1 LQDGCLVTRRRW
13 IADQVSG
20 NRAFLTGAH
29 AAHLAR
35 VLRARIGQEF
45 DISAGNRVRRGRIT
59 SIDLERVE
67 LELGEEVPSPS
78 PPRVTLALAIFKF
91 DRMEWAIEKCAELGA
106 SIIVPVIAHRT
117 DPRLASAALKRVERW
132 RRIVRQA
139 VEQSRQ
145 VQPPEI
151 PAPIRLEQAIGLPGP
166 RRILLTEGEKETTLI
181 EALPSD
187 ASGTDVVLALGP
199 EGGWTE
205 REVEAFR
212 AAGWLPASLGNTI
225 LRAETAAIAATAIVL
240 SRLAL

>member
-1 LQDGCLVTRRRW
+1 VTRRRW

-29 AAHLAR
+29 AAHLAH
-35 VLRARIGQEF
+35 VLRAGIGQEF
-45 DISAGNRVRRGRIT
+45 DISIGNRVRRGRIT
-59 SIDLERVE
+59 SIDSERVE

-78 PPRVTLALAIFKF
+78 PSRITLALAIFKF

-106 SIIVPVIAHRT
+106 SLIVPVIAHRT

-139 VEQSRQ
+139 AEQSRQ

-151 PAPIRLEQAIGLPGP
+151 RAPIRLEQAVSLPGS
-166 RRILLTEGEKETTLI
+166 RRILLAEGEKGTTLI

-187 ASGTDVVLALGP
+187 SSGTEVVLALGP

-205 REVEAFR
+205 REVETFR

-240 SRLAL
+240 SRLSH

>member
-1 LQDGCLVTRRRW
+1 VTRRRW

-29 AAHLAR
+29 AAHLVR

-45 DISAGNRVRRGRIT
+45 DISAGNRVRRGRII
-59 SIDLERVE
+59 SIDPERVE
-67 LELGEEVPSPS
+67 LELGEDVPFPS

-106 SIIVPVIAHRT
+106 SLIVPVIAHRT
-117 DPRLASAALKRVERW
+117 DPRLASAAFKRVERW

-139 VEQSRQ
+139 AEQSRQ

-151 PAPIRLEQAIGLPGP
+151 PAPVGLEQAVGLPGP
-166 RRILLTEGEKETTLI
+166 RRILLAEGEKETTLI
-181 EALPSD
+181 EALPCDSTG
-187 ASGTDVVLALGP
+187 SDVVLALGP

-205 REVEAFR
+205 REVEIFC

-240 SRLAL
+240 SLIAL

>member
-1 LQDGCLVTRRRW
+1 L
-13 IADQVSG
+13 
-20 NRAFLTGAH
+20 LTGAH

-35 VLRARIGQEF
+35 VLRAGIGQEF
-45 DISAGNRVRRGRIT
+45 DISIGNRVRRGRII
-59 SIDLERVE
+59 SIDSERVE
-67 LELGEEVPSPS
+67 LELGEEVPCPS
-78 PPRVTLALAIFKF
+78 PPRITLALAIFKF

-106 SIIVPVIAHRT
+106 SLIVPVIAHRT
-117 DPRLASAALKRVERW
+117 DPRLASAASKRVDRW

-139 VEQSRQ
+139 AEQSRQ

-151 PAPIRLEQAIGLPGP
+151 RDPIRLEQAVGLPGS
-166 RRILLTEGEKETTLI
+166 RRILLAEGEKETTLI

-187 ASGTDVVLALGP
+187 SSGTEVVLALGP

-205 REVEAFR
+205 REVETFR

-240 SRLAL
+240 SRLVL

>member
-1 LQDGCLVTRRRW
+1 VTRRRW

-29 AAHLAR
+29 ATHLAR

-45 DISAGNRVRRGRIT
+45 DISIGDRVRRGRIT
-59 SIDLERVE
+59 NIDSERIE
-67 LELGEEVPSPS
+67 LELGAEVPFASF
-78 PPRVTLALAIFKF
+78 PRITLALAIFKF
-91 DRMEWAIEKCAELGA
+91 DRMDWAIEKCAELGA
-106 SIIVPVIAHRT
+106 SLIVPVIAHRT

-132 RRIVRQA
+132 RRMVQQA
-139 VEQSRQ
+139 AEQSRQ

-151 PAPIRLEQAIGLPGP
+151 RAPIRLEQAVALPGP
-166 RRILLTEGEKETTLI
+166 RRILLAEGEKETTLI

-187 ASGTDVVLALGP
+187 STSTEVVLALGP

-212 AAGWLPASLGNTI
+212 AAGWLPASLGDTI